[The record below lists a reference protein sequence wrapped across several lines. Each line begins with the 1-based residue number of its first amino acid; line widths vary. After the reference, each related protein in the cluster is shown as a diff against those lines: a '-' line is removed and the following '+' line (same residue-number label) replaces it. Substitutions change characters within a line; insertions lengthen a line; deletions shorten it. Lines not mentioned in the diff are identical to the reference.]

1 MRIIA
6 LREILHYMILFNS
19 IITVTGEAVDFNQ
32 LAGDLL
38 LSKRAGIF
46 LKKEWRTIW
55 QKRGFLN
62 NSNELQIFLIFPY
75 LEQQCSLTCPR
86 WKLQYCSVP
95 NR

>member
-19 IITVTGEAVDFNQ
+19 IITVTGEAVDSNQ

-46 LKKEWRTIW
+46 FKKE
-55 QKRGFLN
+55 
-62 NSNELQIFLIFPY
+62 
-75 LEQQCSLTCPR
+75 
-86 WKLQYCSVP
+86 
-95 NR
+95 

>member
-19 IITVTGEAVDFNQ
+19 IITVTGEAVDSNQ
-32 LAGDLL
+32 LVGDLL

-46 LKKEWRTIW
+46 LKKEQRTIW

-62 NSNELQIFLIFPY
+62 SNEQIFLIFPY
-75 LEQQCSLTCPR
+75 LVQRCSLACPR
-86 WKLQYCSVP
+86 W
-95 NR
+95 NRTLVNST